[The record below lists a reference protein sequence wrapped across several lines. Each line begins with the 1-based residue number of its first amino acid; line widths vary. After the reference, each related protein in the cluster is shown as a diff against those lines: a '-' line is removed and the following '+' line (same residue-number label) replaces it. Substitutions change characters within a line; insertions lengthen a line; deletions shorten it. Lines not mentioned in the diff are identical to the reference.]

1 MIETL
6 VGVSPPSPEKN
17 EDPAQP
23 APEQMVPP
31 GKVFGALPGAGP
43 DRELTAAELAV
54 IAQMVRQAKDAGVAL
69 TGPDGLLKAL
79 TKTMTG
85 SCSGNRYARRPP
97 ALG

>member
-1 MIETL
+1 MTNTLKGMDAQTKDPAAAGKNMDEAAAAARDLSQAERVL
-6 VGVSPPSPEKN
+6 VG
-17 EDPAQP
+17 D
-23 APEQMVPP
+23 
-31 GKVFGALPGAGP
+31 L
-43 DRELTAAELAV
+43 
-54 IAQMVRQAKDAGVAL
+54 VRQARAEGVAL